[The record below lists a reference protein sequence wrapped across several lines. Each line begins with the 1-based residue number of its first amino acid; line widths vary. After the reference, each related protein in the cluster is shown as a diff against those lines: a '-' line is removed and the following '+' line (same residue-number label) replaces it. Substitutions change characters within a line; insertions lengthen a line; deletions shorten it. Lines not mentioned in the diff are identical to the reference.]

1 MQSKHYI
8 QIEVDVA
15 GHLPPPKLLL
25 PMSPTN
31 ISPLFPVKTKQD
43 TEKEEHKDF

>member
-8 QIEVDVA
+8 HVEVDVA
-15 GHLPPPKLLL
+15 EHLPPPKLLL

-43 TEKEEHKDF
+43 REKEENKDF